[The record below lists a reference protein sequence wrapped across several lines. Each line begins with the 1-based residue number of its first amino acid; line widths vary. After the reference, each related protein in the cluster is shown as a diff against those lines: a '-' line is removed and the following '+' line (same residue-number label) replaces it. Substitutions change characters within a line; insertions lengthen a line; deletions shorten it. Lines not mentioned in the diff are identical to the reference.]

1 MISECGSSR
10 LKRKQE
16 MSENCTAAQVK
27 DLRDMNADVVTEDE
41 LIMKTVREI
50 TRRGN
55 NAEIRMRSNGR
66 LAVYEVKKRISVG

>member
-10 LKRKQE
+10 LKRKKD
-16 MSENCTAAQVK
+16 MIENCMAAQAK
-27 DLRDMNADVVTEDE
+27 DLHDMNADVVNEDA
-41 LIMKTVREI
+41 LIRKTVREI

-55 NAEIRMRSNGR
+55 DAEIRLRSNGR

>member
-1 MISECGSSR
+1 
-10 LKRKQE
+10 
-16 MSENCTAAQVK
+16 
-27 DLRDMNADVVTEDE
+27 MNADVVNEDA

-55 NAEIRMRSNGR
+55 DAEIRLRSNGR

>member
-10 LKRKQE
+10 LKRKQD
-16 MSENCTAAQVK
+16 MIENCMAAQAK
-27 DLRDMNADVVTEDE
+27 DSRDMNADVVIEDA
-41 LIMKTVREI
+41 LIMRTVREI

-55 NAEIRMRSNGR
+55 DAEIRMRSNGR